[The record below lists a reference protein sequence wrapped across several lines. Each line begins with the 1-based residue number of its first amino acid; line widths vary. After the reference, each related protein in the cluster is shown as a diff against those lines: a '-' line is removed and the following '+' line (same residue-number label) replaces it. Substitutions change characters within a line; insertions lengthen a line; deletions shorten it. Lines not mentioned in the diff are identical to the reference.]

1 VSTVRYDKE
10 LEQFRKLMEVPSTF
24 EDGFS
29 WTALIGAIFVAV
41 LMVPGAMY
49 MGLLAGQGV
58 GPAAQWVTV
67 ILFIEVA
74 RRAHKTLR
82 RSEIFVLFY
91 MAGAAMAQPFSGL
104 LWNQFFAQSQAAAG
118 MGIAELL
125 PSWYAPTAP
134 DILAQRD
141 FFNPAWY
148 PVIAL
153 VVFQTIM
160 GRLNGMILSY
170 GLFRIASDIEKL
182 PFPMAPIGAQGV
194 MALAEQQSEESAPD
208 KAEAGNWRWRVFSIG
223 GVLGLTF
230 GAIYMALPAIS
241 SAVLDQ
247 PITILPIPFTD
258 WTQKTSGF
266 LSAVPTGLTLDL
278 GQLVFGMVLPF
289 FAMLGSFIGLVI
301 TIIANPFLYR
311 FRILQTWDKSDDTVR
326 TLFKNQL
333 DFYFSFS
340 IGVAIAIA
348 IVGIYQVV
356 KSMRAKA
363 ALRKKQQELRMEM
376 EKPDVPEGR
385 GDIKP
390 RWIIGTYLVT
400 SLAYIIVSHFLIDYW
415 KNPGVFYV
423 MIFFAFFYTPIISYV
438 TARMEGLAGQVVQIP
453 MVREAAFILSGYQ
466 DGVKIWFL
474 PVPLHDFGT
483 GTVFY
488 RQAELTGTRFWSIW
502 KAEIILVPIVIL
514 SSILFAQFIWSLAEI
529 PGPEYPYAERM
540 WELNAAN
547 QSIMFSATLGRF
559 SQFQKAFNPY
569 YLAAGTGFGVLL
581 FIVMSVLQLPLLL
594 IYGVIRGLN
603 QTLPHVV
610 LPQFIGACFGRF
622 YFERKMGLKWRQY
635 IPVVAAGFSCGMG
648 LVTVLG
654 VGVNFLAKAVIKI
667 PF

>member
-1 VSTVRYDKE
+1 MRLHEETKDMTREQE
-10 LEQFRKLMEVPSTF
+10 L
-24 EDGFS
+24 
-29 WTALIGAIFVAV
+29 
-41 LMVPGAMY
+41 
-49 MGLLAGQGV
+49 
-58 GPAAQWVTV
+58 
-67 ILFIEVA
+67 
-74 RRAHKTLR
+74 AHWAK
-82 RSEIFVLFY
+82 
-91 MAGAAMAQPFSGL
+91 
-104 LWNQFFAQSQAAAG
+104 
-118 MGIAELL
+118 
-125 PSWYAPTAP
+125 
-134 DILAQRD
+134 
-141 FFNPAWY
+141 
-148 PVIAL
+148 
-153 VVFQTIM
+153 
-160 GRLNGMILSY
+160 
-170 GLFRIASDIEKL
+170 
-182 PFPMAPIGAQGV
+182 
-194 MALAEQQSEESAPD
+194 
-208 KAEAGNWRWRVFSIG
+208 RV
-223 GVLGLTF
+223 
-230 GAIYMALPAIS
+230 
-241 SAVLDQ
+241 
-247 PITILPIPFTD
+247 
-258 WTQKTSGF
+258 
-266 LSAVPTGLTLDL
+266 
-278 GQLVFGMVLPF
+278 
-289 FAMLGSFIGLVI
+289 
-301 TIIANPFLYR
+301 
-311 FRILQTWDKSDDTVR
+311 
-326 TLFKNQL
+326 
-333 DFYFSFS
+333 
-340 IGVAIAIA
+340 
-348 IVGIYQVV
+348 
-356 KSMRAKA
+356 A

-423 MIFFAFFYTPIISYV
+423 MIFFAFIYTPLISYV
-438 TARMEGLAGQVVQIP
+438 TARLEGMAGQVVQIP